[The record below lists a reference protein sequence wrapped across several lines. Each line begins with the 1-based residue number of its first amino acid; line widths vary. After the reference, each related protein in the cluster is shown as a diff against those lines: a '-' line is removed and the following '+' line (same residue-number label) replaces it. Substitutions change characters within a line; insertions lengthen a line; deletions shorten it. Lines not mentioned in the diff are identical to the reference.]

1 MLKVGKLYKN
11 VVVDYFVVIR
21 ILETNNDGFE
31 LEIVLSDKE
40 SQIGKKHIL
49 SKRYEKDF
57 VLYNPNPKVRRL
69 EWEQKGLQHMS

>member
-1 MLKVGKLYKN
+1 MLKVGKLYED
-11 VVVDYFVVIR
+11 VVVGYFVVIK

-31 LEIVLSDKE
+31 FEIVLSDKK
-40 SQIGKKHIL
+40 SQTGEKYTL

-69 EWEQKGLQHMS
+69 E